1 MADEV
6 TNLLNDI
13 NGITNDFATA
23 EKNHIEYINAL
34 KAQTVKEAASA
45 KSVKHVKYVSSQISK
60 DLKRLLARKD
70 LTDEQRQKLK
80 EAESKLFTFRDK
92 VNEMQCDLPAE
103 SNG

>member
-6 TNLLNDI
+6 TNLLNEI
-13 NGITNDFATA
+13 NGITNDLAVA

-34 KAQTVKEAASA
+34 KAKTVKEAASA
-45 KSVKHVKYVSSQISK
+45 KSVKHVKYVSNQLSK

-70 LTDEQRQKLK
+70 LTEEQRQKLK
-80 EAESKLFTFRDK
+80 DADSKLVSLRDK